1 MDNMLCWIFTSLIM
15 VSFTVFACFAFNKK
29 VEDLTKV
36 IVGWICLGVIAALDI
51 LTYAFAGGPVASLV
65 IGLSLFTE
73 IIVQACSIVIHFR
86 DDESDR

>member
-29 VEDLTKV
+29 VEDSTKI

-65 IGLSLFTE
+65 IGLALFTE
-73 IIVQACSIVIHFR
+73 IIVQACMVVYHQ